1 MSKKAFHVYNIII
14 LLLLLSFNLLVLL
27 AYGFGE
33 GGMGVS
39 QLVPIALSFVI
50 WSVFYLI
57 QFARSNKTWRIS
69 WFLVMLVFLYFW
81 KTGVGSAFD
90 RLIG

>member
-27 AYGFGE
+27 AYGIGE

-81 KTGVGSAFD
+81 QTGVGSAFD

>member
-33 GGMGVS
+33 GRMGVS

-57 QFARSNKTWRIS
+57 QFARSNRTWR
-69 WFLVMLVFLYFW
+69 M
-81 KTGVGSAFD
+81 A
-90 RLIG
+90 